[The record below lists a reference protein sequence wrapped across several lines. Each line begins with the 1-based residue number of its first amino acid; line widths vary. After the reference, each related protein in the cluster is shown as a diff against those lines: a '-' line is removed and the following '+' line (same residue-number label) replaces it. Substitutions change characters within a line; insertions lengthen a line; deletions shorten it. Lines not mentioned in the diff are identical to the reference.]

1 MMPPV
6 LIIARLT
13 LRETARRKLLLAL
26 AIITVIVA
34 LLTGWVFHK
43 LVGLPC
49 ENGSNGP
56 TPCSPAEI
64 TLLAATLLIL
74 LSFMFS
80 FVLAL
85 GAAFVAA
92 PSIASDIESG
102 IQLSMVTR
110 PIRRSD
116 VVLGKWLG
124 LGLLLAVYGGGTAA
138 MEFVIMKI
146 AMGYVPPHPI
156 LAIFFIVAEGMAV
169 LTLSLLA
176 STRLP
181 AITGG
186 VIVLVLFGAAWLAGI
201 MGSVGAA
208 FQNQTIENIG
218 TVASLI
224 MPTDGLWRQA
234 IYNLQPA
241 ALQAVQA
248 AAGREGSGNPFF
260 VTSPATTPYLI
271 WVALWLLV
279 CMALTIWSFRRRE
292 L

>member
-1 MMPPV
+1 MPMA

-34 LLTGWVFHK
+34 VLSGWLFHK

-49 ENGSNGP
+49 GGPNGEQ
-56 TPCSPAEI
+56 PCSPAEI
-64 TLLAATLLIL
+64 KLLAATLLIL

-92 PSIASDIESG
+92 PSIAADIESG
-102 IQLSMVTR
+102 ILLSMVTR
-110 PIRRSD
+110 PIRRSEIL
-116 VVLGKWLG
+116 LGKFLG
-124 LGLLLAVYGGGTAA
+124 LGFLLALYGGGTAA
-138 MEFVIMKI
+138 MEFIIMKI
-146 AMGYVPPHPI
+146 AMGYVPPHPV
-156 LAIFFIVAEGMAV
+156 LATVFIVAEGIAV

-176 STRLP
+176 STRLSS
-181 AITGG
+181 ITGG
-186 VIVLVLFGAAWLAGI
+186 VIVLVLFGAAWLGGI
-201 MGSVGAA
+201 VSAVGTA
-208 FQNQTIENIG
+208 FNNQAIENLG
-218 TVASLI
+218 TVTSLI

-260 VTSPATTPYLI
+260 VSSPAPAAYSV
-271 WVALWLLV
+271 WAVVWLAAIMSL
-279 CMALTIWSFRRRE
+279 AIWSFRGRE